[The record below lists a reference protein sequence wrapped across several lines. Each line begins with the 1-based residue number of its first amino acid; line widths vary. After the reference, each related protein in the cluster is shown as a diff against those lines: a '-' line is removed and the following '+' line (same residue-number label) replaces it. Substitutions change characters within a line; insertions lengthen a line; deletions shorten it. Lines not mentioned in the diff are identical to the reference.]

1 MAFLYTI
8 VVVSGGLSV
17 AFFKYRNEVTLYK
30 LTHVTGTAEVYRDS
44 KYITI
49 SQKEIVP
56 GDVIV
61 LKPGVTY
68 CDMVVLY
75 DTHLVVDES
84 ALTGESTPV
93 SKSAID
99 LADKNSLYR
108 PTSHKKNTI
117 FAGTSII
124 ESSETETDLA
134 LVTKTGSFTSKG
146 EMLRE
151 ILAYERHH
159 FKFDTEVQIVI
170 IILFFYATV
179 GFAIVMNLIKM
190 SHIYGWFYGMYVFA
204 AALPPLL
211 PTVFVVSVGISDEC
225 LSRKNIA
232 CSNSESILVAGKV
245 RKALFDKTGTLTKQG
260 LDFLS
265 ARGNAEWNYQVLSQ
279 YPSGDLATGMACC
292 NTLSL
297 SNDGSVIG
305 NTVDKIMFQASG
317 STLSYRNNSI
327 SVKERSGRTVSVV
340 KRYEFDHH
348 RMTQSV
354 IVDLPGGKTVAFVKG
369 SAESIRSICR
379 PETLP
384 DDYDN
389 VVKHC
394 SSEGIYQL
402 SMGYKELVKS
412 KYVDIPRDTIERS
425 LDFLGVVNFKNML
438 REETPSMIEQLKE
451 GDIESIMVTGDS
463 LLTGIHIAKECG
475 ILFPDQKVYLSTSML
490 TAGTAAWID
499 ESENVVHL
507 PPLQDLK
514 YHPDI
519 ALCVSGTVWS
529 SILQNNREDALQL
542 VEHIRVYG
550 RCTPND
556 KVSVVSAFIDK
567 GFITSMCGDGGN
579 DCGALKTAHVGIAL
593 SDAEASIVSP
603 FTSLDKSIL
612 SITEVLKE
620 GRCALAS
627 AFASYKYM
635 IMVRQE
641 GKFCFT
647 EAVNGSYVCF

>member
-8 VVVSGGLSV
+8 VVVAGGLSV
-17 AFFKYRNEVTLYK
+17 AFFKYRNEMTLYK
-30 LTHVTGTAEVYRDS
+30 LTHVTGTVEVYRDS
-44 KYITI
+44 KYVTI

-56 GDVIV
+56 GDVVV

-93 SKSAID
+93 SKSAMD
-99 LADKNSLYR
+99 VADRNSFYK

-117 FAGTSII
+117 FAGTTII

-190 SHIYGWFYGMYVFA
+190 SHVYGWFYGMYVFA

-260 LDFLS
+260 LDFLNAKS
-265 ARGNAEWNYQVLSQ
+265 CAEWNNQESGEF
-279 YPSGDLATGMACC
+279 PSGDLATGMACC
-292 NTLSL
+292 NTLSQ
-297 SNDGSVIG
+297 SNDGTLIG
-305 NTVDKIMFQASG
+305 NVVDKIMFQASG
-317 STLSYRNNSI
+317 ATLSYRNNSI
-327 SVKERSGRTVSVV
+327 SVKERSGRIVTVI

-354 IVDLPGGKTVAFVKG
+354 IVEYPGGRNVAFVKG
-369 SAESIRSICR
+369 SAESIRRICQSESL
-379 PETLP
+379 PE
-384 DDYDN
+384 DYDN
-389 VVKHC
+389 VVKQC

-402 SMGYKELVKS
+402 SMGFKELVKS
-412 KYVDIPRDTIERS
+412 KYTEIPRETIERD
-425 LDFLGVVNFKNML
+425 LTFVGVLNFKNML
-438 REETPSMIEQLKE
+438 RDDTPSMIEQLKQ
-451 GDIESIMVTGDS
+451 GDIDSIMITGDS

-475 ILFPDQKVYLSTSML
+475 MIRPDQKVFLSTSML
-490 TAGTAAWID
+490 ASETAAWID
-499 ESENVVHL
+499 ESDNYVQL
-507 PPLQDLK
+507 PPLQELK
-514 YHPDI
+514 LHPDI
-519 ALCVSGTVWS
+519 ALCVSGAVWS
-529 SILQNNREDALQL
+529 TILQNSRDVALQL

-556 KVSVVSAFIDK
+556 KIAVVSALIDK
-567 GFITSMCGDGGN
+567 GYITSMCGDGGN

-612 SITEVLKE
+612 SIVDVLKE

-635 IMVRQE
+635 IMVR
-641 GKFCFT
+641 
-647 EAVNGSYVCF
+647 N